1 MYKLT
6 FLSFFHHAL
15 LFKTFWRLLRI
26 VKILSILL
34 NFSGPKRYD
43 FKDGSWIYT
52 HDGVYLH
59 DLLSSE
65 ISVALGHEVDFT
77 SLTYGGADGKLS

>member
-1 MYKLT
+1 MEIT
-6 FLSFFHHAL
+6 Q
-15 LFKTFWRLLRI
+15 I